1 MKKKKHSWFAKTFDP
16 RMWFYDFGKWTAALF
31 IWLCLRTKRIFIN
44 GKKPKC
50 FSKGRYIIATNHVSL
65 FDHFVVASAIAN
77 RRICNVGTTALSR
90 GGFGWFFKAAGTIF
104 IDKDH
109 LSLKAIRQIED
120 VLDRGH
126 IVCMYPEGYVSKDNE
141 IKEFKGGVAF
151 MAATCKADILPVYL
165 IKRKNFWHRRVIVV
179 GEKLKYQDLF
189 KEAMPKKNEID
200 EVSKLL
206 MNEEIKLERKY
217 KESLS

>member
-1 MKKKKHSWFAKTFDP
+1 MDSRA
-16 RMWFYDFGKWTAALF
+16 FYLALF
-31 IWLCLRTKRIFIN
+31 KNKRIFIN
-44 GKKPKC
+44 GHKPKG

-77 RRICNVGTTALSR
+77 RRICNVGTTALLR

-104 IDKDH
+104 IDKNH

-151 MAATCKADILPVYL
+151 MAATCKVDILPVYL
-165 IKRKNFWHRRVIVV
+165 IKRKNFWHRRVIVI

-189 KEAMPKKNEID
+189 KGVMPTKNEID

-206 MNEEIKLERKY
+206 MNEEIKLESKF